1 MRVMYH
7 AAIYVLPALV
17 FGIVLSVGLRSIG
30 SLFNAVFEKL
40 FQ

>member
-17 FGIVLSVGLRSIG
+17 FGIVLGAGLRSIG